1 MKRFPKMLPAPSA
14 VQVFT
19 FRQTPESILTDVF
32 RLDDAE
38 RELASLRLAFDGRQL
53 DVEDQGDREEI
64 LAIHAEA
71 AKQLAKLPARVGSHL
86 RSLS

>member
-1 MKRFPKMLPAPSA
+1 MNRFPRMLPAPSA

-19 FRQTPESILTDVF
+19 FRQTPESILENVF
-32 RLDDAE
+32 RRNDAE
-38 RELASLRLAFDGRQL
+38 RALSRFRIPFDGRHL
-53 DVEDQGDREEI
+53 DVEDQGDREEM

-71 AKQLAKLPARVGSHL
+71 TKQLAKLPARVGSHL

>member
-1 MKRFPKMLPAPSA
+1 MKRFPQMLPAPSA
-14 VQVFT
+14 VQVFV
-19 FRQTPESILTDVF
+19 FRQTPESILEQVF

-38 RELASLRLAFDGRQL
+38 RELARFRAPFG
-53 DVEDQGDREEI
+53 VEDQGDREEL

-71 AKQLAKLPARVGSHL
+71 RKQLGKLPARVGSHL

>member
-1 MKRFPKMLPAPSA
+1 VKRFPRMLPAPSA

-19 FRQTPESILTDVF
+19 FRQTPEAILTDVF

-38 RELASLRLAFDGRQL
+38 RELARIRLSFDGRHL
-53 DVEDQGDREEI
+53 DVEDQGDREEM
-64 LAIHAEA
+64 LAIHADA
-71 AKQLAKLPARVGSHL
+71 SKQLGKIPARVGSNL

>member
-1 MKRFPKMLPAPSA
+1 MKRFPRTLPAPSA

-38 RELASLRLAFDGRQL
+38 RALSRFRAPF
-53 DVEDQGDREEI
+53 DVEDQGDREEM
-64 LAIHAEA
+64 LAIHADA
-71 AKQLAKLPARVGSHL
+71 SKQLGKIPARVGSHL